1 MVCGTEGGGVMSK
14 FMIMIDG
21 KVHEIY
27 ANGRNVAVRTA
38 INEHYGKLIA
48 CKVVFARYMTGG
60 VVYKVTSKELGTIEA
75 IVKQ

>member
-1 MVCGTEGGGVMSK
+1 MSK
-14 FMIMIDG
+14 FMIMING

-38 INEHYGKLIA
+38 INEHYGMLIA
-48 CKVVFARYMTGG
+48 CNVVFSRYINGGG
-60 VVYKVTSKELGTIEA
+60 VAYKVTSKEFGTIEA

>member
-1 MVCGTEGGGVMSK
+1 MSK
-14 FMIMIDG
+14 FVIMIDG
-21 KVHEIY
+21 KVYEIY

-48 CKVVFARYMTGG
+48 CNVVFARYINGGG
-60 VVYKVTSKELGTIEA
+60 VVYKATSKEFGTIEA

>member
-1 MVCGTEGGGVMSK
+1 MSK
-14 FMIMIDG
+14 FMIMING

-38 INEHYGKLIA
+38 VNEHYGMLIA
-48 CKVVFARYMTGG
+48 CNVVFARYMTGS
-60 VVYKVTSKELGTIEA
+60 VVYKVTSKEFGTIEA